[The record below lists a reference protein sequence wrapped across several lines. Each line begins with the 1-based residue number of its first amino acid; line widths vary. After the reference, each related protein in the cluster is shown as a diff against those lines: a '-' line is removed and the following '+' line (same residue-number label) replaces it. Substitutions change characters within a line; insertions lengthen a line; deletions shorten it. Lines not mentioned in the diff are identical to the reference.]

1 MKSILFVCLG
11 NICRSPL
18 AEGIAREIIKKHKLD
33 IKVDS
38 AGISAY
44 HSGDAPDI
52 RSIKIA
58 KQNGIGIED
67 LRSRQ
72 VNLYSDKDFD
82 LLIAMDSSNYQAL
95 LDLGFKNVR
104 LLGDF
109 GLNGKDIKDP
119 YLGGEEGFSKVYNEI
134 KICIE
139 EILEHKL

>member
-18 AEGIAREIIKKHKLD
+18 GEGIAREIIRKHKLD
-33 IKVDS
+33 IRVDS

-44 HSGDAPDI
+44 HSGDAPDT
-52 RSIKIA
+52 RSIKVA
-58 KQNGIGIED
+58 RENGIDIED

-72 VNLYSDKDFD
+72 VNVYSDMDFD
-82 LLIAMDSSNYQAL
+82 LILAMDSSNYQAL

-109 GLNGKDIKDP
+109 GLNGRDIRDP
-119 YLGGEEGFSKVYNEI
+119 YLGGDEGFRKVYEEV
-134 KICIE
+134 KICVE
-139 EILEHKL
+139 ELLKHKL